1 MPSDEAFDRQCL
13 PNPEFDAMNYDQH
26 FDDLLHRLK
35 AEGNYR
41 TFAEIKRECGNFPN
55 GIRRIGEGEQPITV
69 WCSNDYLA
77 MAQHPAVLLAMHSAL
92 DTVGAGSGGT
102 RNIAGTTVYHVDLE
116 RELSALHGTEAALL
130 CTSGYV
136 ANEAALG
143 TLGRMLPDCLILS
156 DAFNHASMIDGIKTA
171 RCERVVFRHNDMAH
185 LEELLAA
192 QPLERPKLIAFE
204 SVYSMDGDF
213 GPIAEICALARQ
225 YNAITYCDEVHG
237 VGLYG
242 KTGGGVIERDG
253 LVGQVDVISGTL
265 AKAFG
270 VMGGYIAAS
279 ARICDVVRSF
289 ASNFIFTTSVS
300 PVIAAGAIASIRH
313 VRASSAERDALH
325 ANAAYLKAGLTG
337 RGLPL
342 MPSPSHIVPVRVGDP
357 VRCKALCDRL
367 MAEYGIY
374 VQPIN
379 YPTVPKGTERMRLTP
394 SPQHTRADIDR
405 LVDALTALMGLNS
418 AVETQAAE

>member
-1 MPSDEAFDRQCL
+1 
-13 PNPEFDAMNYDQH
+13 MNYDQQ
-26 FDDLLHRLK
+26 FDGMLQRLRD
-35 AEGNYR
+35 EGNYR
-41 TFAEIKRECGNFPN
+41 TFAEILRERGNFPN
-55 GIRRIGEGEQPITV
+55 GVRRIGGQEQPITI

-77 MAQHPAVLLAMHSAL
+77 MAQHPVVIEAMHAAL
-92 DTVGAGSGGT
+92 DKVGAGSGGT
-102 RNIAGTTVYHVDLE
+102 RNIAGTTAYHVELE
-116 RELSALHGTEAALL
+116 RELADLHGQEAALV

-143 TLGRMLPDCLILS
+143 TLGRMLPNCLILS
-156 DAFNHASMIDGIKTA
+156 DALNHASMIDGIKGA
-171 RCERVVFRHNDMAH
+171 RCERVVFRHNDLAH

-192 QPLERPKLIAFE
+192 QPLGRPKLIAFE

-213 GPIAEICALARQ
+213 GPIAEICDLAER
-225 YNAITYCDEVHG
+225 YNALTFIDEVHG

-242 KTGGGVIERDG
+242 PTGGGVAERDRV
-253 LVGQVDVISGTL
+253 LDRLDVISGTM

-289 ASNFIFTTSVS
+289 AANFIFTTSIS

-325 ANAAYLKAGLTG
+325 ANAAYLKAGLIE

-342 MPSPSHIVPVRVGDP
+342 MDSPSHIVPVRIGDP

-367 MAEYGIY
+367 MDEWGIY

-405 LVDALTALMGLNS
+405 LLDALSVLLAKEAL
-418 AVETQAAE
+418 EQAAE

>member
-1 MPSDEAFDRQCL
+1 MI
-13 PNPEFDAMNYDQH
+13 YDQH
-26 FDDLLHRLK
+26 FDGLLQGLRD
-35 AEGNYR
+35 EGNYR
-41 TFAEIKRECGNFPN
+41 TFAEILRARGNFPN
-55 GIRRIGEGEQPITV
+55 GVRRIGGQEQPITV

-77 MAQHPAVLLAMHSAL
+77 MAQHPAVLAAMHEAL
-92 DTVGAGSGGT
+92 DKVGAGSGGT
-102 RNIAGTTVYHVDLE
+102 RNIAGTTGYHVELE
-116 RELSALHGTEAALL
+116 RELADLHGTEAALV

-143 TLGRMLPDCLILS
+143 TLGRTLPNCLILS
-156 DAFNHASMIDGIKTA
+156 DSLNHASMIDGIKTA
-171 RCERVVFRHNDMAH
+171 RCERVVFRHNDLAH

-213 GPIAEICALARQ
+213 GPIAEICDLAER
-225 YNAITYCDEVHG
+225 YNALTYIDEVHG

-242 KTGGGVIERDG
+242 ASGGGVAERDD
-253 LVGQVDVISGTL
+253 LVGRLDVISGTL

-270 VMGGYIAAS
+270 VMGGYIAGS

-289 ASNFIFTTSVS
+289 ASNFIFTTSIA
-300 PVIAAGAIASIRH
+300 PVVAAGAIASIRH
-313 VRASSAERDALH
+313 VRTSSVEREALH
-325 ANAAYLKAGLTG
+325 ANAAYLKAGLIA

-342 MPSPSHIVPVRVGDP
+342 MDSPSHIVPVRVGDP

-367 MAEYGIY
+367 MDEWGIY

-394 SPQHTRADIDR
+394 SPQHTQADIDR
-405 LVDALTALMGLNS
+405 LLDALTVLLGDELGN
-418 AVETQAAE
+418 

>member
-1 MPSDEAFDRQCL
+1 MDY
-13 PNPEFDAMNYDQH
+13 NQH
-26 FDDLLHRLK
+26 FDGLLQGLK
-35 AEGNYR
+35 DEGNYR
-41 TFAEIKRECGNFPN
+41 TFAELRRERGNFPN
-55 GIRRIGEGEQPITV
+55 GVRRIGGQMQPITV

-77 MAQHPAVLLAMHSAL
+77 MAQHPVVLEAMHEAL

-116 RELSALHGTEAALL
+116 RELAKLHGTEAALL

-143 TLGRMLPDCLILS
+143 TLGHMLPNCLIIS
-156 DAFNHASMIDGIKTA
+156 DSFNHASMIDGIKSSRA
-171 RCERVVFRHNDMAH
+171 DRVIFRHNDLAH
-185 LEELLAA
+185 LEEILAA

-213 GPIAEICALARQ
+213 GPIKEICDLADK
-225 YNAITYCDEVHG
+225 YNALTYIDEVHG

-242 KTGGGVIERDG
+242 ENGAGVAERDG
-253 LVGQVDVISGTL
+253 VMDRLDVVSGTL

-313 VRASSAERDALH
+313 VSSSNEERAALH
-325 ANAAYLKAGLTG
+325 ANAAYLKAGLLE

-342 MPSPSHIVPVRVGDP
+342 MASPSHIVPVRIGDP

-367 MAEYGIY
+367 LDEWGIY

-405 LVDALTALMGLNS
+405 LLDALTVLLKEDGA
-418 AVETQAAE
+418 AVAAE